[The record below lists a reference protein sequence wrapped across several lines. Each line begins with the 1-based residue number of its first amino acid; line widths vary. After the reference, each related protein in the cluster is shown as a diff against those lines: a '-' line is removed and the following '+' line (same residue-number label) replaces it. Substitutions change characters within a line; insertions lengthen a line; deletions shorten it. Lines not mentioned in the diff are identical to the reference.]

1 MLYTYSCLFLFH
13 LLISKLL
20 EACAKLQHLALIKSI
35 LHSVKILCNQLI
47 PNKKLNMISDVLFIN
62 HLFRH
67 TTDAIGTIELNKKL
81 ILLSIKNHTQ
91 QLKTKLMKTNH
102 LHNPLYIVSSVD
114 FEKELKIKVKKKN
127 LKPIK
132 LYLQMIEKLQHVFKN
147 HKLDDFMD
155 CVQLFWQLRWRVRW
169 KQPFH

>member
-1 MLYTYSCLFLFH
+1 MPFLVSFVD
-13 LLISKLL
+13 IK

-81 ILLSIKNHTQ
+81 ILLSIKKSHPTAEN
-91 QLKTKLMKTNH
+91 KINKNK
-102 LHNPLYIVSSVD
+102 SSS
-114 FEKELKIKVKKKN
+114 
-127 LKPIK
+127 
-132 LYLQMIEKLQHVFKN
+132 
-147 HKLDDFMD
+147 
-155 CVQLFWQLRWRVRW
+155 
-169 KQPFH
+169 QPFVYCKLCRF

>member
-1 MLYTYSCLFLFH
+1 
-13 LLISKLL
+13 
-20 EACAKLQHLALIKSI
+20 
-35 LHSVKILCNQLI
+35 
-47 PNKKLNMISDVLFIN
+47 MISDVLFIN

-114 FEKELKIKVKKKN
+114 FEKELKIKVKKKKSEAN
-127 LKPIK
+127 KALSADDREAATC
-132 LYLQMIEKLQHVFKN
+132 LQKS
-147 HKLDDFMD
+147 
-155 CVQLFWQLRWRVRW
+155 
-169 KQPFH
+169 

>member
-1 MLYTYSCLFLFH
+1 
-13 LLISKLL
+13 
-20 EACAKLQHLALIKSI
+20 
-35 LHSVKILCNQLI
+35 
-47 PNKKLNMISDVLFIN
+47 MISDVLFIN

-155 CVQLFWQLRWRVRW
+155 CVQLFWQLR
-169 KQPFH
+169 